1 MKHHKVS
8 RELSFGGELFSKYHS
23 GFKVIFEISFGKY
36 RILIR
41 RGGYFLSI
49 DRVLRL
55 FIKYNKVNRELS
67 FGGVV
72 IFLVSFGFCGF
83 VLKYHEEKRENSL
96 GGEVIL

>member
-1 MKHHKVS
+1 
-8 RELSFGGELFSKYHS
+8 
-23 GFKVIFEISFGKY
+23 
-36 RILIR
+36 
-41 RGGYFLSI
+41 
-49 DRVLRL
+49 LRL

-67 FGGVV
+67 FGGGV